1 MLAVVA
7 LAMLAVRIWTYRG
20 PRAAQP
26 VTGPLAAGALILLGV
41 AAGLTPAAMGLAPPG
56 TTAIAYAVA
65 AVAAVAGCYGA
76 ALAVGPARRALR
88 SGAAGEAG
96 RTAVRTALVS
106 VPLSTVAFEEV
117 AFRGVLWGLLAQ
129 QHGPGAATVA
139 TAALFGLWH
148 VPPRRTPLPA
158 VAGTVLFTAAAGLLF
173 GWLRQETGSLL
184 PPVVLHWAA
193 NGLGVL
199 AVAAA
204 RR

>member
-1 MLAVVA
+1 MLAAVA
-7 LAMLAVRIWTYRG
+7 FAMLAVRIWTYRG

-41 AAGLTPAAMGLAPPG
+41 AAGLPAAAMGLTPSD
-56 TTAIAYAVA
+56 TTAVAYAVTAVA
-65 AVAAVAGCYGA
+65 AVAVCYGI
-76 ALAVGPARRALR
+76 ALAARPSRRALR
-88 SGAAGEAG
+88 SAAPGEATG
-96 RTAVRTALVS
+96 TAVRTALVS
-106 VPLSTVAFEEV
+106 VPLSTVAFEEI

-129 QHGPGAATVA
+129 QHGPGAATVT

-148 VPPRRTPLPA
+148 VPPRRTPLLP

-184 PPVVLHWAA
+184 PPVALHWAV

-199 AVAAA
+199 AVAPA